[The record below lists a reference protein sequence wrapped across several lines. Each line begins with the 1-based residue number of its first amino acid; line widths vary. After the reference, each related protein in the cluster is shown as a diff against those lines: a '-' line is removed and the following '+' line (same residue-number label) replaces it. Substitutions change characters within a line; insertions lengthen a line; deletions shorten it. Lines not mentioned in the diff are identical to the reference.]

1 MNSGT
6 KILNKVLFNQIKQHM
21 EKIIHHEIQEWF
33 NIHNSV
39 NVIHHVNRIQGQ
51 KLHNHLIRCKKRHL
65 TTFLHDKSSEESR
78 ETGDMHRHNEG
89 TIQQAHSQHRAKQRK
104 TTNQIRQ
111 IFPHA
116 PPLFNTVLDVL
127 Q

>member
-6 KILNKVLFNQIKQHM
+6 KILNKILSNQIKQHM

-39 NVIHHVNRIQGQ
+39 NVIHHINRIQGQ

-65 TTFLHDKSSEESR
+65 TTSLHDKSSEESR
-78 ETGDMHRHNEG
+78 ETG
-89 TIQQAHSQHRAKQRK
+89 
-104 TTNQIRQ
+104 
-111 IFPHA
+111 HA
-116 PPLFNTVLDVL
+116 ST
-127 Q
+127 